1 MRERDISI
9 DILKFFAALL
19 ITNSH
24 MELLYGKYSILATGG
39 AIGDV
44 LFFFCSGFT
53 LFLGRMGRFDN
64 WYKRRIYRI
73 YPTVFAWAI
82 LGAFIFNQHYGMD
95 YTIIHGGGWFVTC
108 IMIYYVI
115 LYMIKRFMFNQ
126 LRLVFIIASII
137 TIIWYLMIDKPE
149 NYNMYGATYFKWC
162 HYFLFMLLGAMMGM
176 SKKEYKYNF
185 SSDLT
190 KLLSSVIIYYA
201 ILFVGRLYP
210 IVSDMQIVSLIPLL
224 YIVYYAYKVC
234 NSVAMKRLYNNK
246 VLGWCIKLI
255 GGLCL
260 EIYLVQSILF
270 TDKMNRIFPLNI
282 IIMFVIIIFVAY
294 ILRCMARIFSQTF
307 KDGDYDWK
315 AIIKLI

>member
-1 MRERDISI
+1 MKERNIGI

-24 MELLYGKYSILATGG
+24 MELVYGNYSMLATGG

-64 WYKRRIYRI
+64 WYKRRINRI

-82 LGAFIFNQHYGMD
+82 LEAFIFNQHYGM
-95 YTIIHGGGWFVTC
+95 YYIIIHGGGWFVTC

-115 LYMIKRFMFNQ
+115 LYMIKRFIFNQ

-137 TIIWYLMIDKPE
+137 TIIWYLMIDRPE
-149 NYNMYGATYFKWC
+149 NYNMYGGTYFKWC
-162 HYFLFMLLGAMMGM
+162 HYFLFMLLGAMMGV
-176 SKKEYKYNF
+176 SKKELK
-185 SSDLT
+185 SSFGYDLM
-190 KLLSSVIIYYA
+190 KLIGSVVIYYA
-201 ILFVGRLYP
+201 ILFSGRIYSICSEL
-210 IVSDMQIVSLIPLL
+210 QIVSLIPLL
-224 YIVYYAYKVC
+224 YIVYYSYKVC
-234 NSVAMKRLYNNK
+234 NSETMKRLYNNK
-246 VLGWCIKLI
+246 MLGWCIKFV

-260 EIYLVQSILF
+260 EIYLVQYTLF
-270 TDKMNRIFPLNI
+270 TDKMNSIFPLNI

-294 ILRCMARIFSQTF
+294 ILRCLARIFSQTF

-315 AIIKLI
+315 KIFYYQ